1 MFKKIISNTKR
12 NLDLYKLALFMGI
25 TGYGGMA
32 IIQEIKR
39 EYVHRHKIVDEKKF
53 LHSLAFAQILPGS
66 TIISLVSYFSY
77 LKAGL
82 IGATV
87 STALYVLPTFVATT
101 ALSAVY
107 FNFGNVPFIHEIIKN
122 LNVLLVV
129 LLLFTFI
136 GIGRTIYFRDAKPDI
151 RAMLITIIIGITY
164 FFSGLP
170 MVVIVAQSGILG
182 ILFYHLTGFFRGQ
195 LTMDEVKKGKLFL
208 RKKAWAMLLLSILFF
223 SAAVFY
229 FSEPLWMLFST
240 FFKIG
245 SLAFGGGVA
254 AIPLMEN
261 SLVRDTGWFTQNQFW
276 DGMAISQITPGPIL
290 IASAFFGYRIGGIP
304 GALISTVAICIPS
317 FLLVIL
323 FGKIYERVKHL
334 GIIRSIFRG
343 FLSGFL
349 GVLLVLVIQKFPDVV
364 NSWNAGILLAI
375 DAMIVYFAKK
385 WLIPALVVTLI
396 YSLTNI

>member
-1 MFKKIISNTKR
+1 MQKKITDNIKN
-12 NLDLYKLALFMGI
+12 NLALYKLALFMGV

-32 IIQEIKR
+32 IIQQIKR

-53 LHSLAFAQILPGS
+53 LHALAFAQILPGS

-82 IGATV
+82 IGATI

-101 ALSAVY
+101 ALSAIY
-107 FNFGNVPFIHEIIKN
+107 FNFGNVPFIHEMIKN

-129 LLLFTFI
+129 LLIFTFI
-136 GIGRTIYFRDAKPDI
+136 GIGRTIYFRDAKPDV
-151 RAMLITIIIGITY
+151 RAMLITIIIGVIY
-164 FFSGLP
+164 YFSGLP
-170 MVVIVAQSGILG
+170 MLAIVALSGILG
-182 ILFYHLTGFFRGQ
+182 VLFYYLTGFFRGQ
-195 LTMDEVKKGKLFL
+195 LTMNEVKRGKLFL
-208 RKKAWAMLLLSILFF
+208 RKKAWAILLLSILFF

-261 SLVRDTGWFTQNQFW
+261 GLVRDTGWFTAAQFW

-290 IASAFFGYRIGGIP
+290 ISSAFFGYRIGGIP
-304 GALISTVAICIPS
+304 GAIISTIAICIPS

-323 FGKIYERVKHL
+323 FGKIYERIKHL
-334 GIIRSIFRG
+334 GIIRGIFRG

-349 GVLLVLVIQKFPDVV
+349 GVLLVLVIQKFPGVIV
-364 NSWNAGILLAI
+364 SWGAGILFAV
-375 DAMIVYFAKK
+375 DAAVVFFAKK
-385 WLIPALVVTLI
+385 WLIPALAVTLI
-396 YSLTNI
+396 YSLANI